1 MEKDPFVN
9 CAELL
14 FYGNIFFEGFRANIW
29 GLSNL
34 LRPDRTHPFL
44 FIQSSEGY
52 L

>member
-14 FYGNIFFEGFRANIW
+14 FYGNIFFKGFCTNIW

-34 LRPDRTHPFL
+34 LRPDRTHSFL
-44 FIQSSEGY
+44 FIQSFEGC